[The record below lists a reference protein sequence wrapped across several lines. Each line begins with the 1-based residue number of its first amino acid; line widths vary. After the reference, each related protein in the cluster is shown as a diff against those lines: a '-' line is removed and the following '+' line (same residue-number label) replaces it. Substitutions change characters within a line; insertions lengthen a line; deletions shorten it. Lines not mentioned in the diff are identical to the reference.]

1 MKKIKITNHNIPS
14 RHSTLYTYYRLTS
27 ISNLQ
32 NSFREVKKRG
42 NSMFTLSTQ
51 TLTINKINVYVI
63 RHKFFLK
70 KIFSSEYLITCY
82 FFPSLQTQKNLYL
95 WQNRTK
101 NVHKILFASADVI
114 SLEEVEQHTRA
125 ENKGEIDRYYCCCL
139 RGAWRGCAMSA
150 FFVG

>member
-70 KIFSSEYLITCY
+70 KKFFFGIFNYMLLFSEFTNAEKPVPLAE
-82 FFPSLQTQKNLYL
+82 PNEK
-95 WQNRTK
+95 RT
-101 NVHKILFASADVI
+101 
-114 SLEEVEQHTRA
+114 
-125 ENKGEIDRYYCCCL
+125 
-139 RGAWRGCAMSA
+139 
-150 FFVG
+150 